1 MTLLEFASSKYVEN
15 NPMVRMLTNIDSD
28 PRSPSSAYESNST
41 EVDLEVAKRILESK
55 VLIGLYRDLDGSLA
69 RFQRYFGWDPNKNIK
84 IEEQLTS
91 VAVQTCKSEL
101 VENGDRWITMRAGK
115 IVEGDEVWKK
125 LSNSLHFDLE
135 LYKHAEFLYEV
146 QGEKIFDVVN

>member
-1 MTLLEFASSKYVEN
+1 M
-15 NPMVRMLTNIDSD
+15 
-28 PRSPSSAYESNST
+28 
-41 EVDLEVAKRILESK
+41 
-55 VLIGLYRDLDGSLA
+55 
-69 RFQRYFGWDPNKNIK
+69 Q
-84 IEEQLTS
+84 
-91 VAVQTCKSEL
+91 
-101 VENGDRWITMRAGK
+101 AGK